1 MSSMNSPV
9 QGASPG
15 TPGNVA
21 AATSSPGV
29 PPSVVP
35 GSPGSSQRTP
45 AGSRH
50 RTPGSMQLRGSSVGP
65 SPARSALGQRGQARV
80 RADVNAGM
88 EESSTDNIHT
98 FIWGTNIDVQATKA
112 HVRLFYQGF
121 TNDDSV
127 VFVYPQLLAQ
137 AHAKGFSYINL
148 DCRHVHQYNPAL
160 YAKLVEYPME
170 AITIFDVVLT
180 ELYSESFQR
189 EDEEIAH
196 NMQVRTF
203 NLQESSVM
211 RNLNPSDMDK
221 LVSIKGMIIRTSA
234 VIPDI
239 SRAFFECNSC
249 KGSED
254 VDVLNGRIQEPS
266 SCKQCQANHC
276 MELVHNRCV
285 FKDKQLVRL
294 QENPEDIPQGE
305 TPMTVNLCAF
315 EDLVDICKPGDR
327 VQITG
332 IYRGQPMRVKST
344 QRQLK
349 SVYKTYIDVVHF
361 QRTDKTRM
369 GEGECTDDQEDNQ
382 AEVDKLAKEAR
393 CKALSQ
399 NPDVIQVLVDSFAP
413 SIFEMEDVKKGL
425 LCQLFGGSNFSK
437 LGAGSGRSRA
447 DINVLLI
454 GDPGVS
460 KSQLLSYVHRIAP
473 RGIYTSGKGSS
484 AVGLTA
490 YVTKDPETKEIVL
503 ESGALVLSD
512 RGICCIDEFDKMSES
527 TRAILHEAMEQQTIS
542 VAKAGIICSLN
553 ARTSI
558 LAAANPIQSRYN
570 PQLSVV
576 ENMALP
582 PTLLSRFDLIYL
594 VLDTPNPVTDRK
606 LAKHLVAMYFEHPPV
621 RDTSTILPIEQ
632 FAEYVSYARNE
643 CHPTLTD
650 AAVEKLTDCYVNMRR
665 MSTTKNT
672 ITATPRQLESLV
684 RLAEARAKMLLRD
697 EVQVEDV
704 EEAQRLLHSATLAA
718 ATDPRT
724 GRIDM
729 DLINTGRSA
738 SSRDRTQQL
747 IKELR
752 NEKNGALGEV
762 IKSGSVTFQELFDA
776 VLQRTEISDI
786 SSQEL
791 QAALRE
797 LVEDDYL
804 VTSGRGRDQTIARA
818 R

>member
-542 VAKAGIICSLN
+542 IAKAGITTVLN
-553 ARTSI
+553 TRTSV
-558 LAAANPIQSRYN
+558 LAAANPTFGRYDDMKSAVDN
-570 PQLSVV
+570 IDFQ
-576 ENMALP
+576 
-582 PTLLSRFDLIYL
+582 TTILSRFDMI
-594 VLDTPNPVTDRK
+594 
-606 LAKHLVAMYFEHPPV
+606 FII
-621 RDTSTILPIEQ
+621 RDTREEERDKRIARHVMGLHAAGANSPMVEGEIDLETLRR
-632 FAEYVSYARNE
+632 YVCYARHKCKPRLSAAGAKRLQDEYIRIRQRLAQAGGPNG
-643 CHPTLTD
+643 D
-650 AAVEKLTDCYVNMRR
+650 AAPAIP
-665 MSTTKNT
+665 
-672 ITATPRQLESLV
+672 ITVRQLEAIIRISESL
-684 RLAEARAKMLLRD
+684 AKITLSPIATERH
-697 EVQVEDV
+697 V
-704 EEAQRLLHSATLAA
+704 EEAVQLFKESTEDAASRGLMQDGMTSGQMLKDVQRSEEMIRGKLGIGMWVPERALVQDLASKGVSETA
-718 ATDPRT
+718 AR
-724 GRIDM
+724 RAMSIM
-729 DLINTGRSA
+729 LQR
-738 SSRDRTQQL
+738 QEL
-747 IKELR
+747 ELR
-752 NEKNGALGEV
+752 
-762 IKSGSVTFQELFDA
+762 
-776 VLQRTEISDI
+776 
-786 SSQEL
+786 SQGKYVC
-791 QAALRE
+791 RK
-797 LVEDDYL
+797 
-804 VTSGRGRDQTIARA
+804 R
-818 R
+818 

>member
-1 MSSMNSPV
+1 
-9 QGASPG
+9 
-15 TPGNVA
+15 VA
-21 AATSSPGV
+21 
-29 PPSVVP
+29 
-35 GSPGSSQRTP
+35 
-45 AGSRH
+45 
-50 RTPGSMQLRGSSVGP
+50 LRGAP
-65 SPARSALGQRGQARV
+65 S
-80 RADVNAGM
+80 ADAPPRR
-88 EESSTDNIHT
+88 
-98 FIWGTNIDVQATKA
+98 Q
-112 HVRLFYQGF
+112 
-121 TNDDSV
+121 
-127 VFVYPQLLAQ
+127 
-137 AHAKGFSYINL
+137 
-148 DCRHVHQYNPAL
+148 
-160 YAKLVEYPME
+160 E

-180 ELYSESFQR
+180 ELYAENYAKDAEASR
-189 EDEEIAH
+189 
-196 NMQVRTF
+196 NMQVRTY
-203 NLQESSVM
+203 NLSTTDVM

-249 KGSED
+249 HGSEE
-254 VDVLNGRIQEPS
+254 VEVLNGRIQEPS
-266 SCKQCQANHC
+266 TCKLCQQSHC
-276 MELVHNRCV
+276 MELVHNRCL
-285 FKDKQLVRL
+285 FKDKQIVRL

-315 EDLVDICKPGDR
+315 EDLVDACKPGDR

-344 QRQLK
+344 QRALK

-369 GEGECTDDQEDNQ
+369 GEGGLTDEADEENQ
-382 AEVDKLAKEAR
+382 AEIDRQARAQRCRSLADD
-393 CKALSQ
+393 
-399 NPDVIQVLVDSFAP
+399 PDVVQLLVDSFAP
-413 SIFEMEDVKKGL
+413 SIYEMEDVKKGL
-425 LCQLFGGSNFSK
+425 LCQLFGGANFAK
-437 LGAGSGRSRA
+437 QGAASGRSRA
-447 DINVLLI
+447 DINVLLV

-460 KSQLLSYVHRIAP
+460 KSQLLQYVHKIAP

-490 YVTKDPETKEIVL
+490 YVTKDPETKDIVL

-576 ENMALP
+576 ENMNLP

-606 LAKHLVAMYFEHPPV
+606 LAKHIVSLYFEHPPV
-621 RDTSTILPIEQ
+621 RDASQVLPIEQ

-643 CHPTLTD
+643 CHPVLSD

-672 ITATPRQLESLV
+672 ISATPRQLESLV
-684 RLAEARAKMLLRD
+684 RLSEARAKMLLRD
-697 EVQVEDV
+697 VVEVEDV
-704 EEAQRLLHSATLAA
+704 EEAQRLLHAATLSA

-738 SSRDRTQQL
+738 SSRDRTTKLVQALKSDRQ
-747 IKELR
+747 
-752 NEKNGALGEV
+752 GGLGEL
-762 IKSGSVTFQELFDA
+762 IASGSIQFQELFES
-776 VLQRTEISDI
+776 VLQRTDMADV

-791 QAALRE
+791 QAALRQLAE
-797 LVEDDYL
+797 EEYIV
-804 VTSGRGRDQTIARA
+804 VTGRGRDQQVARV

>member
-189 EDEEIAH
+189 EDEE
-196 NMQVRTF
+196 
-203 NLQESSVM
+203 
-211 RNLNPSDMDK
+211 
-221 LVSIKGMIIRTSA
+221 GMIIRTSA

-254 VDVLNGRIQEPS
+254 VDVLNGRIQVPAPPS
-266 SCKQCQANHC
+266 HH
-276 MELVHNRCV
+276 V
-285 FKDKQLVRL
+285 
-294 QENPEDIPQGE
+294 
-305 TPMTVNLCAF
+305 CA
-315 EDLVDICKPGDR
+315 L
-327 VQITG
+327 
-332 IYRGQPMRVKST
+332 YR
-344 QRQLK
+344 
-349 SVYKTYIDVVHF
+349 TYIDVVHF

-527 TRAILHEAMEQQTIS
+527 TRAILHE
-542 VAKAGIICSLN
+542 G
-553 ARTSI
+553 
-558 LAAANPIQSRYN
+558 YN